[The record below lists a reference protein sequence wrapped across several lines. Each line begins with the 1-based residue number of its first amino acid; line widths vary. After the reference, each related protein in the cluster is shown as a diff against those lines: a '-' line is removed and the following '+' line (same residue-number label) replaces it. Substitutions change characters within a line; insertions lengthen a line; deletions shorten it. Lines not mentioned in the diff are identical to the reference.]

1 MSAPLLAGTNP
12 ANDGAARPQSERQQQ
27 MRWRH
32 AVAVCVGA
40 LVLGGVSG
48 PALAASPPGP
58 AVMRTTSR
66 SIVSQAEAA
75 AQQATVVTATRLS
88 ASRRSSAY
96 DTVVTFTA
104 RVTARRGSPGGQV
117 LFADASDG
125 SYLAAGPLRHGTA
138 TLSTA
143 ALAPGARRII
153 AEYLGSKA
161 FRVSRSGQVAVKVA
175 AAGADAV
182 AYQVDASHDGYQA
195 RESLSTRGLTRKW
208 TRTLGVRPVSG
219 SNGSGD
225 VSYPLIA
232 GGRVFV
238 TVESGQAHDTALF
251 ALNATTG
258 RTEWSAGLRGL
269 FGFSGL
275 AYDGRRVFA
284 LGDTGV
290 LTAYS
295 ANNGQRV
302 WSVQL
307 PEQWSFNDPPTA
319 YDGMVYASGA
329 GEAGTMYG
337 VSEAT
342 GQLIWSAYMDDGAA
356 NGSPAVNSTGLY
368 VSYSCEQDYRF
379 HLDGL
384 LAWHHSGTC
393 DGGGGSAVVLHG
405 GSVYARGGDGSDPPQ
420 DPPVILAQ
428 SNGSDT
434 GSFTS
439 GTAPAFDGGTMV
451 TVQQGALVTVSGGRH
466 RWSFGNGSLAT
477 PPVVSDGVV
486 FEGSRNGIVYGV
498 SASTGRRV
506 WSARAGSVI
515 IGGDDDEGGS
525 GVLIGL
531 AIGGGLLVVPA
542 GNQVSAFG

>member
-1 MSAPLLAGTNP
+1 
-12 ANDGAARPQSERQQQ
+12 
-27 MRWRH
+27 
-32 AVAVCVGA
+32 
-40 LVLGGVSG
+40 
-48 PALAASPPGP
+48 
-58 AVMRTTSR
+58 
-66 SIVSQAEAA
+66 
-75 AQQATVVTATRLS
+75 VVTANRLS

-104 RVTARRGSPGGQV
+104 RVTARRDSPAGLV

-125 SYLAAGPLRHGTA
+125 SYLATEPLRHGAA
-138 TLSTA
+138 TLTTA
-143 ALAPGARRII
+143 ALAPGARRVI
-153 AEYLGSKA
+153 AEYLGSTT
-161 FRVSRSGQVAVKVA
+161 FRVSKSGQVAVKVA
-175 AAGADAV
+175 AAGTDAV
-182 AYQVDASHDGYQA
+182 AYQTDASHDGYQA
-195 RESLSTRGLTRKW
+195 RGRLSTRGLTRKW

-225 VSYPLIA
+225 VSYPVIA

-258 RTEWSAGLRGL
+258 RTDWSTGLSGL

-275 AYDGRRVFA
+275 AYDGQRVFA

-295 ANNGQRV
+295 AGNGHKV

-307 PEQWSFNDPPTA
+307 PGQWSFTDPPTA

-329 GEAGTMYG
+329 GDAGTMYG

-342 GQLIWSAYMDDGAA
+342 GQLIWSAYMYYGSA
-356 NGSPAVNSTGLY
+356 NGSPAVNSTGVY
-368 VSYSCEQDYRF
+368 VSYSCQQDYRF

-393 DGGGGSAVVLHG
+393 DGGDGRTAVLHG
-405 GSVYARGGDGSDPPQ
+405 DSVYARGGDGSDPPQ
-420 DPPVILAQ
+420 DPPLILAQ

-434 GSFTS
+434 GTFTS
-439 GTAPAFDGGTMV
+439 STAPAFDGGTML
-451 TVQQGALVTVSGGRH
+451 TVQQGALVAAAGGRD
-466 RWSFGNGSLAT
+466 RWSFGTGSLVTA
-477 PPVVSDGVV
+477 PVVNDGVV
-486 FEGSRNGIVYGV
+486 FEGSRNGIMYGV

-515 IGGDDDEGGS
+515 LGGGEEGP
-525 GVLIGL
+525 GVVVGL
-531 AIGGGLLVVPA
+531 AVGGGLLVVPA
-542 GNQVSAFG
+542 GDQISAFD